1 MRNVVIEVQST
12 LTDRYQTT
20 VPETVRKALHL
31 GKRDKIHYI
40 IQSNGSV
47 LITRVE
53 DEQNDLVIE
62 AFLSFLAKNIQK
74 TPQIVMPLNREL
86 SQRIQSVISGVEF
99 DLNEP
104 LSDEDESLSKLE
116 GLVVNGWSIFAH
128 PVFLGQLASLL
139 EDVKRLCQ
147 KDLSTYKK
155 KE

>member
-1 MRNVVIEVQST
+1 MRNAVIEVQST

-53 DEQNDLVIE
+53 DEQNDPVIE
-62 AFLSFLAKNIQK
+62 AFLSFLAKDIQK
-74 TPQIVMPLNREL
+74 TPQNVMPLNREL

-104 LSDEDESLSKLE
+104 LSDEDE
-116 GLVVNGWSIFAH
+116 
-128 PVFLGQLASLL
+128 
-139 EDVKRLCQ
+139 
-147 KDLSTYKK
+147 
-155 KE
+155 